1 MKEERDYA
9 REFYKRRN
17 IECEFHYID
26 ISDES
31 WKARLQKRNSAIL
44 AEETSAYYVDD
55 NLAAKFG
62 TLFGKPSKDEIDVWV
77 EQ

>member
-1 MKEERDYA
+1 M
-9 REFYKRRN
+9 
-17 IECEFHYID
+17 
-26 ISDES
+26 
-31 WKARLQKRNSAIL
+31 KRNSAIL

-62 TLFGKPSKDEIDVWV
+62 ALFEKPSRDEIDVWV

>member
-1 MKEERDYA
+1 M
-9 REFYKRRN
+9 
-17 IECEFHYID
+17 
-26 ISDES
+26 
-31 WKARLQKRNSAIL
+31 L

-62 TLFGKPSKDEIDVWV
+62 TLFEKPSKNEIDVWV